1 MRQKQQQTH
10 KRNGKTQNTHTQTNT
25 HIILANYVKKQVE
38 KENTKKLF

>member
-1 MRQKQQQTH
+1 MKKPKTLTH
-10 KRNGKTQNTHTQTNT
+10 KHT

>member
-1 MRQKQQQTH
+1 MRQKTTNTH
-10 KRNGKTQNTHTQTNT
+10 KKWKNTHTQTHT

>member
-10 KRNGKTQNTHTQTNT
+10 NGKTQNTHTHT